1 MPTTIHG
8 MAKMVWE
15 HPANRGRRAQAF
27 AAMAGWQAWKRM
39 IGRPLDLSVYDGMS
53 FRAYP
58 DSTQP
63 GRFVYFGGLPDYEE
77 MTFMK
82 RYLRPGD
89 GFIDGGANEGMFT
102 LLAAQLVGPSGAV
115 HAFEAV
121 PAFAKRLQDNVG
133 VNSLRCVT
141 VHEMAIGAEQGTVSF
156 VVRGSGS
163 RIRTEADSDSD
174 SAVQVRVGR
183 LDDTLPE
190 RSFAMG
196 KLDVEG
202 TEHLALRGADRL
214 IARGEPA
221 VWMLELVD
229 KFLHRFDSTAR
240 EVRRWLGDHDYDMVL
255 YDPDRNRLVPAPDQL
270 SAGPDVLAVCRRRR
284 PDVEARLAAAV

>member
-1 MPTTIHG
+1 MPTTIPG
-8 MAKMVWE
+8 MVRLAWE
-15 HPANRGRRAQAF
+15 HPANRGRRARAL
-27 AAMAGWQAWKRM
+27 AGMAGWQAWKRLVR
-39 IGRPLDLSVYDGMS
+39 RPVDLSVYGDLS

-115 HAFEAV
+115 HSFEAV
-121 PAFAKRLQDNVG
+121 PAFAQRLRDNVDA
-133 VNSLRCVT
+133 NSLGCVT
-141 VHEMAIGAEQGTVSF
+141 VHEMAIGVEPGTTSF
-156 VVRGSGS
+156 VIRGTGS
-163 RIRTEADSDSD
+163 RIRTDADSGNT
-174 SAVQVRVGR
+174 VRVRLGR

-190 RSFAMG
+190 RPFAMG

-202 TEHLALRGADRL
+202 AEHLALRGADRL
-214 IARGEPA
+214 VARSEPA

-229 KFLHRFDSTAR
+229 RFLHRFGSTAR
-240 EVRRWLGDHDYDMVL
+240 EVRRWLGDHGYDVVL
-255 YDPDRNRLVPAPDQL
+255 YDPHSNRLVAAPDPLRPGQ
-270 SAGPDVLAVCRRRR
+270 ADVLAVCRQRRR
-284 PDVEARLAAAV
+284 EVEARLAETV

>member
-1 MPTTIHG
+1 
-8 MAKMVWE
+8 MVWE

-27 AAMAGWQAWKRM
+27 AAMAGWQAWKRLV
-39 IGRPLDLSVYDGMS
+39 GRPLDLSVYGDMS

-63 GRFVYFGGLPDYEE
+63 GRFFYFGGLPDYEE

-102 LLAAQLVGPSGAV
+102 LLAARLVGPSGAV
-115 HAFEAV
+115 HSFEAV
-121 PAFAKRLQDNVG
+121 PVFAKRLRDNIG
-133 VNSLRCVT
+133 ANSLRCVT
-141 VHEMAIGAEQGTVSF
+141 VHEMAIGAESGTVPF
-156 VVRGSGS
+156 VVRGAGS
-163 RIRTEADSDSD
+163 RIGTEIDTGTDT
-174 SAVQVRVGR
+174 AVQVRLGR
-183 LDDTLPE
+183 LDECLPP

-202 TEHLALRGADRL
+202 TEHLALHGAGRL
-214 IARGEPA
+214 IAQGEPT

-229 KFLHRFDSTAR
+229 TFLRRFGSTVR
-240 EVRRWLGDHDYDMVL
+240 EVRRWLGDHGYDMVL
-255 YDPDRNRLVPAPDQL
+255 YDPDRNRLVAAPDPL
-270 SAGPDVLAVCRRRR
+270 SPGPDVLAVCRRRR
-284 PDVEARLAAAV
+284 QDVEARLAGAV

>member
-1 MPTTIHG
+1 
-8 MAKMVWE
+8 MARMVWE

-27 AAMAGWQAWKRM
+27 AALASWQAWKRLV
-39 IGRPLDLSVYDGMS
+39 GQPRNLSVYDGMS

-102 LLAAQLVGPSGAV
+102 LLAAKLVGPSGAV

-121 PAFAKRLQDNVG
+121 PTFAKRLRDNVDA
-133 VNSLRCVT
+133 NSLRCVT
-141 VHEMAIGAEQGTVSF
+141 VHEMAIGAEPGTTSF
-156 VVRGSGS
+156 VVRGAGS
-163 RIRTEADSDSD
+163 RIRTGADTGD
-174 SAVQVRVGR
+174 AVQVRLGR
-183 LDDTLPE
+183 LDDALPE
-190 RSFAMG
+190 RPFAMG

-202 TEHLALRGADRL
+202 TEHLALRGAGRL
-214 IARGEPA
+214 IAQGEPA

-229 KFLHRFDSTAR
+229 KFLGRFGSTAHK
-240 EVRRWLGDHDYDMVL
+240 VRRWLDDQGYDMVL
-255 YDPDRNRLVPAPDQL
+255 YDPERNRLFAAPDPL
-270 SAGPDVLAVCRRRR
+270 FPGPDVLAVCRRRR
-284 PDVEARLAAAV
+284 PGVEARLAEAI

>member
-1 MPTTIHG
+1 
-8 MAKMVWE
+8 
-15 HPANRGRRAQAF
+15 
-27 AAMAGWQAWKRM
+27 
-39 IGRPLDLSVYDGMS
+39 MS

-121 PAFAKRLQDNVG
+121 PAFAKRLQNNVD

-174 SAVQVRVGR
+174 SAVQVRLGR

-229 KFLHRFDSTAR
+229 KFLHRFGSTTR
-240 EVRRWLGDHDYDMVL
+240 EVRRWLGDHDYDIVL
-255 YDPDRNRLVPAPDQL
+255 YDPDRNRLVPAPDHL
-270 SAGPDVLAVCRRRR
+270 AAGPDVLAVCRRRR
-284 PDVEARLAAAV
+284 PDVEARLATAA